1 MYETKTL
8 NERIWYRSL
17 YFLIC
22 AISCIL
28 FIFLSL
34 WTIDLNVNNSEYYS
48 LFLFID
54 ILLLV
59 TAIGCMFVGYK
70 IPINLK

>member
-8 NERIWYRSL
+8 SERIWFRSL

-22 AISCIL
+22 TISCIL

-34 WTIDLNVNNSEYYS
+34 WTIDLKVNNSEYYS

-59 TAIGCMFVGYK
+59 SAIGCMAIGYK
-70 IPINLK
+70 IPIS